1 MKRFLRGALMA
12 GWIIAFSAGARAQLV
27 ADIDGNNYPTT
38 VINGHEWMAQNL
50 NVAKFK
56 NGDPIPQ
63 AKTKADWALACK
75 NKRPAWCFYN
85 NDPTMAGKFGK
96 LYNWYA
102 VNDPRGL
109 APEGWRISNTKDVE
123 LLKSIL
129 INGKMTTADLKTSQ
143 DWNPAGTNALN
154 FSARSGGK
162 RVTGPSKINFYEKGT
177 SGYWWTTEES
187 QPGVSSIGWAMYALE
202 SMIMNI
208 NATQLTTGLSVRCVK
223 N

>member
-1 MKRFLRGALMA
+1 
-12 GWIIAFSAGARAQLV
+12 
-27 ADIDGNNYPTT
+27 
-38 VINGHEWMAQNL
+38 
-50 NVAKFK
+50 
-56 NGDPIPQ
+56 
-63 AKTKADWALACK
+63 
-75 NKRPAWCFYN
+75 
-85 NDPTMAGKFGK
+85 
-96 LYNWYA
+96 
-102 VNDPRGL
+102 
-109 APEGWRISNTKDVE
+109 
-123 LLKSIL
+123 
-129 INGKMTTADLKTSQ
+129 MTTADLKTSQ

-187 QPGVSSIGWAMYALE
+187 QPGVSSVGWAMYALE